1 MTDRMGGMEK
11 LTSVKRQSLRIQVY
25 TQLKE
30 KILQEQWGIGEK
42 LPSEAELCES
52 FGVSRVTVRAALQ
65 QLEIL
70 GLVETRHGGGTYVRE
85 YSAIKTLDTLHP
97 LPPINRHKDLISVL
111 EYRQIVEKG
120 TIKLALRNMTDE
132 DIEQLEHTYR
142 LMLQTIDNPKRHA
155 EADHSFHYLLAKIS
169 QNSLLCKV
177 SSTINNILA
186 NSMVDI
192 VKLLGPNLG
201 LKYHRKLIDA
211 IKERDSLKCET
222 LMEEHIQMTI
232 DAIIQTGTEDQ

>member
-1 MTDRMGGMEK
+1 MEK
-11 LTSVKRQSLRIQVY
+11 LTRVKRQSLRTQVY

-30 KILQEQWGIGEK
+30 KILNEQWEVGEK

-70 GLVETRHGGGTYVRE
+70 GLVETRHGEGTYVCE
-85 YSAIKTLDTLHP
+85 YSALKTLNTLHP

-132 DIEQLEHTYR
+132 DIEQLEHTYQ
-142 LMLQTIDNPKRHA
+142 LMLQTVNNPKRHA
-155 EADHSFHYLLAKIS
+155 EADHLFHFLLAKIS
-169 QNSLLCKV
+169 QNSLLCTV
-177 SSTINNILA
+177 SSTIATILA

-192 VKLLGPNLG
+192 VKLLGSDLG

-232 DAIIQTGTEDQ
+232 DAVIKVRTKDQ